1 MIDFAKTNGCDE
13 CGRTEIELHTATIGR
28 KKITLC
34 EKCLRELLEM
44 TEKYVNRL
52 DYPTSADTYDSDFT
66 AEEIAEQTRE
76 HIRQMREEIDN
87 IKRFNT
93 LMKC

>member
-13 CGRTEIELHTATIGR
+13 CNRTSVELHTATIGR

-34 EKCLRELLEM
+34 EKCLREFLRV

-52 DYPTSADTYDSDFT
+52 EYPLCVDTYDSDFSM
-66 AEEIAEQTRE
+66 EEIEEQMAEHHEWLRE
-76 HIRQMREEIDN
+76 KLNQR
-87 IKRFNT
+87 
-93 LMKC
+93 

>member
-34 EKCLRELLEM
+34 GKCLRELLKM
-44 TEKYVNRL
+44 TERYVGRL
-52 DYPTSADTYDSDFT
+52 DCPLCVDTYDSDFSV
-66 AEEIAEQTRE
+66 EEIAEQTRE
-76 HIRQMREEIDN
+76 HFRELREVIEN
-87 IKRFNT
+87 
-93 LMKC
+93 